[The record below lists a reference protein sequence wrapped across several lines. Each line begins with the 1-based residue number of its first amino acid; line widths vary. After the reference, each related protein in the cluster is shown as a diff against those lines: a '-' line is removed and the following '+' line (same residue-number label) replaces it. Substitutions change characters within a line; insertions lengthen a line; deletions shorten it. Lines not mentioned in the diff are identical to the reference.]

1 MIHSKEKYYTISDH
15 MLGSPLVA
23 LTKYVMTPLIA
34 HCFQEAD
41 TAYQNSQFNELQR
54 TDTFDSDLW
63 NNTDRFYPERDL
75 ALPAPLSPP
84 LAPKALTI
92 YTMGDPSDIYEHGW
106 LQDLF
111 QTSIVFTPR
120 PALEDAPADAWY
132 LVQRPHGPQ
141 WSEWFGALEEIGLS
155 YRILHLS
162 DEFGADPI
170 TDYTRPHC
178 RAVIRNYPRPDLPKE
193 PHLHVIPLG
202 YHRRP
207 LKEATQ
213 TCEPFSKRP
222 LLWSF
227 HGTDWFGRKEELAPF
242 FRMEP
247 NECRLQP
254 SWNHPMG
261 STKSEYL
268 ESLMRSKF
276 CPVLRGNNVETF
288 RFYEALESETLPVTT
303 ITDRV
308 FLDTVEKELG
318 LSTLYPW
325 TEPEK
330 AMKDQERDYD
340 TIQKEVS
347 QRWKQWKER
356 LQEEMARCL
365 TTDRL

>member
-1 MIHSKEKYYTISDH
+1 
-15 MLGSPLVA
+15 
-23 LTKYVMTPLIA
+23 
-34 HCFQEAD
+34 
-41 TAYQNSQFNELQR
+41 
-54 TDTFDSDLW
+54 
-63 NNTDRFYPERDL
+63 
-75 ALPAPLSPP
+75 
-84 LAPKALTI
+84 
-92 YTMGDPSDIYEHGW
+92 
-106 LQDLF
+106 
-111 QTSIVFTPR
+111 
-120 PALEDAPADAWY
+120 
-132 LVQRPHGPQ
+132 
-141 WSEWFGALEEIGLS
+141 
-155 YRILHLS
+155 
-162 DEFGADPI
+162 
-170 TDYTRPHC
+170 
-178 RAVIRNYPRPDLPKE
+178 
-193 PHLHVIPLG
+193 
-202 YHRRP
+202 
-207 LKEATQ
+207 
-213 TCEPFSKRP
+213 
-222 LLWSF
+222 
-227 HGTDWFGRKEELAPF
+227 
-242 FRMEP
+242 
-247 NECRLQP
+247 
-254 SWNHPMG
+254 MG